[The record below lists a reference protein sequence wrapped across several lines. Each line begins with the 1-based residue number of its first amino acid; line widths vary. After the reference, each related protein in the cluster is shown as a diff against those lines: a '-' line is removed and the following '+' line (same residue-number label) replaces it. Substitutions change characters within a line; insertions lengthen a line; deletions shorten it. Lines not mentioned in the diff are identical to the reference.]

1 MSHQG
6 SDFHGSLSQGLSC
19 SAATA
24 ATNSRRIRTNC
35 ITNDRIWGWSQS
47 ELYSKPD
54 LSVCIQNPITVL
66 VFKTRSQYLS
76 PRKGLHGAAGQ
87 RSVNYS
93 DARAQCHDGLC
104 VVLHFVGVFADDDRF
119 LCLLQESAEGIEGV
133 LGDDQRLRLCVFP
146 LLSALLARRARL
158 PVPTGSTH

>member
-1 MSHQG
+1 MCRTRAPIS
-6 SDFHGSLSQGLSC
+6 
-19 SAATA
+19 TA
-24 ATNSRRIRTNC
+24 PCRRACLEARPPLQRIAEGFEQIASRTLRYGVGANL
-35 ITNDRIWGWSQS
+35 N
-47 ELYSKPD
+47 
-54 LSVCIQNPITVL
+54 CIQNPITVF

-93 DARAQCHDGLC
+93 DAHAQCHDGLC

-119 LCLLQESAEGIEGV
+119 LRLLQESAEGIEGV
-133 LGDDQRLRLCVFP
+133 LVHDQRLRLCVFP